1 MTEMPANFRSS
12 TLEAFSRHGGRL
24 AAAAAAFPA
33 APLPWIDLS
42 TGINPRPYPA
52 PAASRA
58 ARARL
63 PDPEALRTLEAA
75 AAASFG
81 APASR
86 VTAVP
91 GSETAIR
98 LLPDLLG
105 VRRVAIAS
113 DTYGGHAE
121 AWGAAG
127 AEVVEERGDAQAWVV
142 VNPNNPDGRRTSADD
157 LLTSA
162 ASRWTIVDE
171 AFVETTP
178 ELSMAAQVG
187 GRLIVL
193 RSFGKFFGL
202 AGLRLGFV
210 VADASITAK
219 LRARLGD
226 WPLSADAIVAGQAAY
241 ADTAWADRTRQR
253 LARDAARL
261 DRLLTGAGLE
271 PLGGTS
277 LFRLARARN
286 ARSLFLRL
294 ARAGVLCRPFDAPD
308 LLRFG
313 LPGRPAEWAR
323 LAEALSGGPP

>member
-1 MTEMPANFRSS
+1 MSEAAA
-12 TLEAFSRHGGRL
+12 LESFSRHGGRL
-24 AAAAAAFPA
+24 AAARAAFPA
-33 APLPWIDLS
+33 ALQPWIDLS

-63 PDPEALRTLEAA
+63 PDPEALRALEAA
-75 AAASFG
+75 AALAFG
-81 APASR
+81 AAAER

-98 LLPDLLG
+98 LLPDLLD
-105 VRRVAIAS
+105 VRRVAIAA

-121 AWGAAG
+121 AWRAVG
-127 AEVVEERGDAQAWVV
+127 AEILDRPQDADAWVV
-142 VNPNNPDGRRTSADD
+142 VNPNNPDGRTTDAGE
-157 LLTSA
+157 LLASA
-162 ASRWTIVDE
+162 AARWTIVDE

-178 ELSMAAQVG
+178 QLSVTARAG

-210 VADASITAK
+210 VADDSVTAR
-219 LRARLGD
+219 LRACLGD
-226 WPLSADAIVAGQAAY
+226 WPLSADAIAAGLAAY
-241 ADTAWADRTRQR
+241 PDTAWAERARKR

-261 DRLLTGAGLE
+261 DRLLVRAGLK
-271 PLGGTS
+271 PVGGTS
-277 LFRLARARN
+277 LFRLARADD
-286 ARSLFLRL
+286 ARGVFLRL
-294 ARAGVLCRPFDAPD
+294 ARAGILCRPFEDPH

-313 LPGRPAEWAR
+313 LPGRPADWTR
-323 LAEALSGGPP
+323 LAAALSGDA

>member
-1 MTEMPANFRSS
+1 MSGAAA
-12 TLEAFSRHGGRL
+12 LDAFSRHGGRL

-33 APLPWIDLS
+33 APQPWVDLS

-52 PAASRA
+52 PAASRS

-63 PDPEALRTLEAA
+63 PDPESLRALEAA
-75 AAASFG
+75 AAAAFG
-81 APASR
+81 APAER

-105 VRRVAIAS
+105 VRRVAIAP

-121 AWGAAG
+121 AWRAAG
-127 AEVVEERGDAQAWVV
+127 AEVVEERDDAQARVV
-142 VNPNNPDGRRTSADD
+142 VNPNNPDGRTTSADD
-157 LLTSA
+157 LLASA
-162 ASRWTIVDE
+162 TSRWTIVDE

-178 ELSMAAQVG
+178 KLSVAAQAG

-210 VADASITAK
+210 VADASITAR
-219 LRARLGD
+219 LRAKLGD
-226 WPLSADAIVAGQAAY
+226 WPLSADAIAAGQAAY
-241 ADTAWADRTRQR
+241 ADAAWTDRTRRR
-253 LARDAARL
+253 LTRDAARL
-261 DRLLTGAGLE
+261 DGLLTGAGLE

-277 LFRLARARN
+277 LFRLARAPN
-286 ARSLFLRL
+286 ARSMFLRL
-294 ARAGVLCRPFDAPD
+294 ARAGILCRPFEAPD

-323 LAEALSGGPP
+323 LAEALSGDLP

>member
-1 MTEMPANFRSS
+1 MRAAAAV
-12 TLEAFSRHGGRL
+12 EAFSRHGGRL
-24 AAAAAAFPA
+24 SAAAAAFPA
-33 APLPWIDLS
+33 APLPWVDLS

-52 PAASRA
+52 PCAERA

-63 PDPEALRTLEAA
+63 PDPEALRALEAA

-98 LLPDLLG
+98 MLPDLLD

-113 DTYGGHAE
+113 ATYGGHAE
-121 AWGAAG
+121 AWRAAG
-127 AEVVEERGDAQAWVV
+127 AAVVEARDDAEAWVV
-142 VNPNNPDGRRTSADD
+142 VNPNNPDGRTTARDE
-157 LLTSA
+157 LLASA
-162 ASRWTIVDE
+162 ARRWTIVDE
-171 AFVETTP
+171 AFVETAP
-178 ELSMAAQVG
+178 DLSVAAQAG

-210 VADASITAK
+210 VADTSVTAR

-226 WPLSADAIVAGQAAY
+226 WPLSADAIAAGLAAY
-241 ADTAWADRTRQR
+241 ADAGWADRARRR
-253 LARDAARL
+253 LARDAVRL

-271 PLGGTS
+271 PIGGTS
-277 LFRLARARN
+277 LFRLARTPEAH
-286 ARSLFLRL
+286 SVFLRL
-294 ARAGVLCRPFDAPD
+294 ARAGVLCRPFEAPD

-313 LPGRPAEWAR
+313 LPGRPAEWGR
-323 LAEALSGGPP
+323 LAAALAGDRP